1 MNRNT
6 EQHFTNMPKIHL
18 KRSKFDMS
26 HSHKTTFNTGDIIPI
41 YMDPDILPGDTV
53 EMDMAEVVRM
63 ATPIFPVM
71 DNLFLDLMWFFVP
84 NRLVM
89 DHWVNFWGEN
99 DDPWINNTEY
109 EIPHI
114 TAPEGGWEDGTIAD
128 YIGVP
133 TYVDNMQP
141 NALPFRA
148 YGKIWNDWFR
158 DQNTMYATHVYTDDT
173 NRTGSNGDDYV
184 TDAELGG
191 KPLKAAKLHDYFTST
206 TPSAQKGQP
215 VSIPLGTT
223 APVNTG
229 TIRKTEG
236 YHEALTGAFWD
247 KNVLTGEMERFTKAG
262 SNTDY
267 KTGLGLQH
275 YITDDY
281 DIAKYTIAWSGD
293 NLIGGTSQN
302 IAVNTPSINETI
314 KWQPNNLWA
323 DLSTA
328 SAATIN
334 QLRTAFAIQKYYEAA
349 TNGTRYIEIL
359 RNIWGVESSDAR
371 LQRSEYL
378 GGKRIPINIDQVL
391 QTSSTDTVS
400 PQGNTG
406 AFSCTISSDNMFTKS
421 FEEFGILFC
430 MAVVRTEHTYQQGMA
445 RGLSRRKWTDIYN
458 PFFANLGNMAVTEGE
473 LYAQGT
479 DEDEEAFGY
488 QEAWADYRYKPSR
501 VSGHMRSNTPN
512 GSLDAWHYADYY
524 ESKPTLSAAWM
535 EETKANVDRTIAV
548 QSQIS
553 NQFIADFYFK
563 TAYVRAMPL
572 YSIPG
577 LIDHV

>member
-53 EMDMAEVVRM
+53 EMDMAEIVRM

-99 DDPWINNTEY
+99 NDPWTNNTEY

-141 NALPFRA
+141 SALPFRA

-223 APVNTG
+223 APVRTGNDLVYTSKGGSTPRDTVEILNPLKMTRIQKKEDGSYWTDYEVYEYDAYIGTNAFTGINNQSATTHNTG
-229 TIRKTEG
+229 N
-236 YHEALTGAFWD
+236 AFAWR
-247 KNVLTGEMERFTKAG
+247 N
-262 SNTDY
+262 N
-267 KTGLGLQH
+267 
-275 YITDDY
+275 DDTH
-281 DIAKYTIAWSGD
+281 I
-293 NLIGGTSQN
+293 NN
-302 IAVNTPSINETI
+302 IYMAPS
-314 KWQPNNLWA
+314 NLWT

-349 TNGTRYIEIL
+349 TNGTRYIEVL

-406 AFSCTISSDNMFTKS
+406 AFSCTISNDNMFTKS

-445 RGLSRRKWTDIYN
+445 RGLRRRKWTDIYN

>member
-26 HSHKTTFNTGDIIPI
+26 HSHKTTFNTGEIIPI

-63 ATPIFPVM
+63 ATPLFPVM

-99 DDPWINNTEY
+99 DDPWTNNTEY
-109 EIPHI
+109 EIPHL

-133 TYVDNMQP
+133 TYIDNMQP
-141 NALPFRA
+141 SALPFRA
-148 YGKIWNDWFR
+148 YAKIWNDWFR
-158 DQNTMYATHVYTDDT
+158 DQNTMYATHIYTDDT
-173 NRTGSNGDDYV
+173 NRTGVNSGDYV

-191 KPLKAAKLHDYFTST
+191 KPLKASKLHDYFTSC

-223 APVNTG
+223 APVKTQTNLIPQDATKAQIPLQLYRYAHNG
-229 TIRKTEG
+229 TQWEVANNAGPETDIQSLGATTYANVNYGAIRKVEYST
-236 YHEALTGAFWD
+236 D
-247 KNVLTGEMERFTKAG
+247 QTGEIVPIINGQDLKAF
-262 SNTDY
+262 
-267 KTGLGLQH
+267 
-275 YITDDY
+275 
-281 DIAKYTIAWSGD
+281 APA
-293 NLIGGTSQN
+293 
-302 IAVNTPSINETI
+302 
-314 KWQPNNLWA
+314 NLWT
-323 DLSTA
+323 DLTTA

-349 TNGTRYIEIL
+349 TNGTRYIETL

-378 GGKRIPINIDQVL
+378 GGKRLPINIDTVL
-391 QTSSTDTVS
+391 QTSSTDATS

-406 AFSCTISSDNMFTKS
+406 AFSCTISSDSMFTKS

-445 RGLSRRKWTDIYN
+445 RGLRRRKWTDIYN

-479 DEDEEAFGY
+479 SEDDEAFGY

-501 VSGHMRSNTPN
+501 ISGHMRSNTPN
-512 GSLDAWHYADYY
+512 GSLDAWHYADNY

-535 EETKANVDRTIAV
+535 EEPKENVDRTIAV

>member
-6 EQHFTNMPKIHL
+6 EQHFTSMPKIHL

-99 DDPWINNTEY
+99 DDPWTNNTEY

-141 NALPFRA
+141 SALPFRA

-191 KPLKAAKLHDYFTST
+191 KPLKASKLHDYFTSC

-223 APVNTG
+223 APVRTQTKTTYSMTASDQNH
-229 TIRKTEG
+229 TIPTAYPLKMT
-236 YHEALTGAFWD
+236 ALEWD
-247 KNVLTGEMERFTKAG
+247 ST
-262 SNTDY
+262 
-267 KTGLGLQH
+267 
-275 YITDDY
+275 
-281 DIAKYTIAWSGD
+281 
-293 NLIGGTSQN
+293 IGGYRTANSTKEEKYSALVYTNAGVENQSTT
-302 IAVNTPSINETI
+302 AHTTGPVYGKDSEETLSESYLTPS
-314 KWQPNNLWA
+314 NLWT

-445 RGLSRRKWTDIYN
+445 RGLHRRKWTDIYN

-479 DEDEEAFGY
+479 SEDDEAFGY

-501 VSGHMRSNTPN
+501 ISGHMRSNTPN
-512 GSLDAWHYADYY
+512 GSLDAWHYADNY

-535 EETKANVDRTIAV
+535 EEPKENVDRTIAV

>member
-53 EMDMAEVVRM
+53 EMDMAEIVRM
-63 ATPIFPVM
+63 ATPIYPVM
-71 DNLFLDLMWFFVP
+71 DNLFLDIMWFFVP
-84 NRLVM
+84 NRLIM
-89 DHWVNFWGEN
+89 DHWANFWGEN
-99 DDPWINNTEY
+99 DDPWINSTTY
-109 EIPHI
+109 EIPHL
-114 TAPEGGWEDGTIAD
+114 TAPQGGWEDGTIAD

-141 NALPFRA
+141 SALPFRA
-148 YGKIWNDWFR
+148 YVKVWNDWFR
-158 DQNTMYATHVYTDDT
+158 DQNTMYSSHMYTDDT
-173 NRTGSNGDDYV
+173 NRTGVNSGDYV

-191 KPLKAAKLHDYFTST
+191 KPLKASKLHDYFTSC
-206 TPSAQKGQP
+206 TPSSQKGQP

-223 APVNTG
+223 APV
-229 TIRKTEG
+229 R
-236 YHEALTGAFWD
+236 TGAKQTRPTD
-247 KNVLTGEMERFTKAG
+247 NKTPLMMNKLYNDG
-262 SNTDY
+262 SGWRQY
-267 KTGLGLQH
+267 
-275 YITDDY
+275 
-281 DIAKYTIAWSGD
+281 
-293 NLIGGTSQN
+293 GGTATTGSQPELFG
-302 IAVNTPSINETI
+302 INTSLNDGIDYQYSVGQLSTVTRIDSENYTADLSGAEGWEPR
-314 KWQPNNLWA
+314 NLYT

-328 SAATIN
+328 TAATIN

-391 QTSSTDTVS
+391 QTSSTDAIS

-430 MAVVRTEHTYQQGMA
+430 MAVVRTEHTYQQGIS
-445 RGLSRRKWTDIYN
+445 RGLTRRKWTDIYN

-479 DEDEEAFGY
+479 SEDDEAFGY

-501 VSGHMRSNTPN
+501 ISGHMRSNTPN
-512 GSLDAWHYADYY
+512 GSLDAWHYADNYT
-524 ESKPTLSAAWM
+524 SKPTLSATWM
-535 EETKANVDRTIAV
+535 EEPKTNVDRTIAV

-572 YSIPG
+572 YSVPG